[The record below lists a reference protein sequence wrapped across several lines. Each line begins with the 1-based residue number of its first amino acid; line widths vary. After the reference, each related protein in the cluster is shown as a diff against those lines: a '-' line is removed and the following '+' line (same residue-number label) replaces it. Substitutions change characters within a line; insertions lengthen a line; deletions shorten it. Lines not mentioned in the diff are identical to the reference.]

1 MALSSVQT
9 DFLLQPGSR
18 PNDDGAKKDMDREAF
33 LKLLVAQLKNQDPLE
48 PMEDVEFVSQLTQ
61 FSNLEQVMKTNTKL
75 DELSMATGAQVS
87 AQAIN
92 MVGRTVI
99 VPGDRMSLPS
109 EGSVEMKIDVPSTIV
124 GGEVE
129 ILNDQ
134 GLVVRRISLSASSPG
149 IGSAVWDGRDES
161 GERLPEGSYR
171 MRAVGVSPIGE
182 EVELAVLAPARVDAV
197 VWEDG
202 VPFLRIGGDILP
214 LAAVREVWR

>member
-1 MALSSVQT
+1 
-9 DFLLQPGSR
+9 
-18 PNDDGAKKDMDREAF
+18 
-33 LKLLVAQLKNQDPLE
+33 
-48 PMEDVEFVSQLTQ
+48 
-61 FSNLEQVMKTNTKL
+61 
-75 DELSMATGAQVS
+75 MATGAQVS

-171 MRAVGVSPIGE
+171 VRAVGVSPIGE

-197 VWEDG
+197 IWEDG

>member
-1 MALSSVQT
+1 MALSGIST

-18 PNDDGAKKDMDREAF
+18 PTDEGAKKDMDREAF

-99 VPGDRMSLPS
+99 VPGDRMTLPA
-109 EGSVEMKIDVPSTIV
+109 EGSVEMKLDVPSTIV

-149 IGSAVWDGRDES
+149 IGTAVWDGRDES
-161 GERLPEGSYR
+161 GERLAEGSYR
-171 MRAVGVSPIGE
+171 VRATGVSPVGA
-182 EVELAVLAPARVDAV
+182 EVELSVLAPARVDAV
-197 VWEDG
+197 IWEDG

>member
-1 MALSSVQT
+1 MALSGVQT
-9 DFLLQPGSR
+9 DFLLQPGNR
-18 PNDDGAKKDMDREAF
+18 PTDDVASKDMDREAF

-99 VPGDRMSLPS
+99 VPGDRMTLPA
-109 EGSVEMKIDVPSTIV
+109 EGNVEMKLDVPSTIV

-171 MRAVGVSPIGE
+171 VRAVGVSPVGA

-197 VWEDG
+197 IWEDG